1 MKSGAWYVR
10 AAESPREINARRL
23 AAVLNHQGPP
33 IPARVI
39 QKGSLY
45 QVVAGPYAS
54 QKAAASDVLR
64 LRSDLE
70 IEGFVITPS
79 GARDLAPLAASR
91 Q

>member
-1 MKSGAWYVR
+1 MRGGAWYVR

-23 AAVLNHQGPP
+23 AAVLNHQGPQ

-39 QKGSLY
+39 QKGNLY

-54 QKAAASDVLR
+54 QKAAAADARR

-70 IEGFVITPS
+70 IEGVLIAPS
-79 GARDLAPLAASR
+79 GTRDLALQVTGNR
-91 Q
+91 